1 MKTKYLVQG
10 ALLIAVAVILQSVR
24 LFIPFPP
31 LVGTFIIGSL
41 VNMMLVV
48 TYRKSNFMAAC
59 ILAFLLPL
67 FAYFQGQLLLPVLI
81 PVVIIGNVCYIYAV
95 KHWYNSGVVYL
106 MPAALK
112 ALCMVGGAKLLVELL
127 NIGEPAASAVLFAM
141 SIPQLVTG
149 VAGVILGKRIILS
162 LN

>member
-10 ALLIAVAVILQSVR
+10 ALLIAVAVILQSIR

-48 TYRKSNFMAAC
+48 TFRKSSFTAAC
-59 ILAFLLPL
+59 TLAFLLPV

-81 PVVIIGNVCYIYAV
+81 PVVIIGNLCYIYAV
-95 KHWYNSGVVYL
+95 KHWYESFYAYIV
-106 MPAALK
+106 PAVLK
-112 ALCMVGGAKLLVELL
+112 ALCMVGGAKLFLVLF
-127 NIGEPAASAVLFAM
+127 NIGEPMAGAILFGM

-149 VAGVILGKRIILS
+149 AVGVILGKRINKY